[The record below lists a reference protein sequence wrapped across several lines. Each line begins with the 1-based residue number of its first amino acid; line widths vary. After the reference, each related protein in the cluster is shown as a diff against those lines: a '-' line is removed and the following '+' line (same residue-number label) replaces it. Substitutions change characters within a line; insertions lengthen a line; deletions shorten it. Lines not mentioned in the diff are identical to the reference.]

1 MADFQNARG
10 EEDQTD
16 DDSRDER
23 QQLSSRQTPRPSV
36 RQPVPSRWRTIVPVA
51 IGVLVVIVIGVY
63 AWKQSHQL
71 PSAAVEPNALPSVP
85 PPLKIGTR
93 APAFAV
99 QTPLGAIS
107 NDTFA
112 GKPYMLELFATWC
125 PHCQRMTA
133 VLRSLRAAIPD
144 SRFGMVSI
152 TGSPY
157 AAGSTQGN
165 PIAES
170 QADVDAFDK
179 YFNITW
185 ASAFDSDLKT
195 AASFGLDGFPTIFI
209 MDAKGTIVFQK
220 SGEMPLKTLLDAA
233 HKAGA

>member
-1 MADFQNARG
+1 M
-10 EEDQTD
+10 
-16 DDSRDER
+16 
-23 QQLSSRQTPRPSV
+23 
-36 RQPVPSRWRTIVPVA
+36 
-51 IGVLVVIVIGVY
+51 Y
-63 AWKQSHQL
+63 AWTQSHKL
-71 PSAAVEPNALPSVP
+71 PSAAVEQNALPTVP
-85 PPLKIGTR
+85 RPLKVGAH
-93 APAFAV
+93 APAFSL

-133 VLRSLRAAIPD
+133 TLRALRAKLPE
-144 SRFGMVSI
+144 SRFGMVSV

-179 YFNITW
+179 YFNVTW
-185 ASAFDSDLKT
+185 PTVYDPNLKT
-195 AASFGLDGFPTIFI
+195 AATWGLDGFPTIYI
-209 MDAKGTIVFQK
+209 VDPKGRIVFVR
-220 SGEMPLKTLLDAA
+220 SGEMPLSTLLTAV